1 MEKQEAMVVLRDV
14 LNECAGA
21 LLAHCVLLVPV
32 APKTLLNYGHFEAH
46 VACMVDDDL
55 RHCVNAVV
63 AKHKLALKQMGK
75 ILVLYRPTA

>member
-32 APKTLLNYGHFEAH
+32 DPKTLLDYGHYEVH
-46 VACMVDDDL
+46 IVCMVDDDL
-55 RHCVNAVV
+55 RHCVNTVV
-63 AKHKLALKQMGK
+63 AKHKLGLRQMGEV
-75 ILVLYRPTA
+75 LVLYRSTA